1 MFNLIVLHLLRAIF
15 LLVARIFPQKE
26 PPAEQLAQGREKRIL
41 LVATTAIGDTLM
53 CSPAIRAVRQARPQ
67 ARIVAMVDRR
77 RTELLASNPYIDDF
91 IIHPGKFKKLISL
104 IKRLRRERFDLVII
118 LHANDPDSVPLVY
131 LSGAPVRVGWAESRF
146 AFLLTRPVPKRNPPG
161 HYIDL
166 RGDFLAAAGIPM
178 PSRKMDLFL
187 PPSAETEAAQFFQQ
201 VNLASSDNLIGFHPF
216 GSYPAK
222 CWPMDPARDF
232 LARVINETDCRIIIF
247 GGKQEKTSAE
257 ELAAAFPDRV
267 ISACGR
273 LSVMG
278 AAGVLKHCRAIVT
291 TDSGPMHLALALG
304 LPTVALFGPASPDM
318 FGGLDSVAPF
328 FPLIVPLDCPRP
340 CQIKVCRRHDCM
352 RLLTP
357 EMVMSAF
364 RKITSSPHAP
374 GISPP
379 AE

>member
-15 LLVARIFPQKE
+15 LLVARIFPQAE
-26 PPAEQLAQGREKRIL
+26 PPAEQLDQGREKRIL

-91 IIHPGKFKKLISL
+91 IIHPGKFKKLIPL
-104 IKRLRRERFDLVII
+104 IKRLRREQFDLAII

-178 PSRKMDLFL
+178 PNRKMDLFL
-187 PPSAETEAAQFFQQ
+187 PRSAEIEAAQFFQQ
-201 VNLASSDNLIGFHPF
+201 VHLSSADHLLGFHPF

-222 CWPMDPARDF
+222 CWPMDLARDF
-232 LARVINETDCRIIIF
+232 CSRVVSETYCRIIIF
-247 GGKQEKTSAE
+247 GGRQEKTSAE
-257 ELAAAFPDRV
+257 ELAGAFPDRV

-273 LSVMG
+273 LSVM
-278 AAGVLKHCRAIVT
+278 AAGGVLKHCRAMVT
-291 TDSGPMHLALALG
+291 TDSGPMHMALALG

-318 FGGLDSVAPF
+318 FGGLDSEAPF
-328 FPLIVPLDCPRP
+328 VPLIVPLDCPRP

-352 RLLTP
+352 RQLTP
-357 EMVMSAF
+357 ERVMSAF
-364 RKITSSPHAP
+364 QQITF
-374 GISPP
+374 PP
-379 AE
+379 VSGG